1 MVEITVEMMAMA
13 GLFILAVAGWATVY
27 AQRRALLEAR
37 KAFQMLGM
45 KPTDAEELTDVD
57 YQGQDIIL
65 AMETVLLAMKANR
78 AKAEALKAKPKPPVS

>member
-78 AKAEALKAKPKPPVS
+78 AKAEALKPKPPVS

>member
-1 MVEITVEMMAMA
+1 MEINLDDAIMI
-13 GLFILAVAGWATVY
+13 GLFLVAVAGWATVY

>member
-1 MVEITVEMMAMA
+1 MVEITVEMMALA

-45 KPTDAEELTDVD
+45 KATDAEELTDVD
-57 YQGQDIIL
+57 YQGQDIIM

-78 AKAEALKAKPKPPVS
+78 AKAVAVKAKPKPPVP